1 MARQWQQD
9 EQDAARDVGG
19 FREDMDLRRIEMR
32 NPALTRSGREA
43 VGGERTRSLRGSTV
57 GSQGGPKYRAY
68 RRHNFRD
75 LPQIQLLSPE
85 EQFAIEV
92 VAQVLPFKTNSY
104 VVEELINWD
113 DVPQD
118 PIFLLNF
125 PQREML
131 LPRHFDEVADL
142 LRRGAD
148 KEEIGQVA
156 NRIRLELNPHP
167 AGQLDHNVPMLGDT
181 RLTGMQH
188 KYEETVLFFPSE
200 GQTCHA
206 YCTFCFRWPQFVGME
221 ELKFAMRETELLVE
235 YVREHPEVTD
245 VLVTGGD
252 PMTMCARKLARYVD
266 PLLEARLPNLRT
278 IRIGTKS
285 LSYWPYRFLTDD
297 DAGDVLD
304 LFRRITRAG
313 IHLAFMAHVN
323 HPRELS
329 TAAVEEAIA
338 RIRETGAEVRTQAP
352 LLRNINDRPE
362 VWSEM
367 WQRQVELGCIPY
379 YMFVAR
385 DTGAQHYFSVPLVRS
400 WEIFRDAYQR
410 VSGLARTVRGPS
422 MSADPGKVEILGVTT
437 VAGKKVIALRMLQGR
452 NPDWVMRPFFAKY
465 DEKATWLS
473 DLRPAFGEKR
483 FFFEEELEERYCAHN
498 VGWHGR
504 YVNGGRAAVT
514 LAALTAGAWYARK
527 RWLS

>member
-1 MARQWQQD
+1 MAKQWQQE
-9 EQDAARDVGG
+9 EQDRARGVGG
-19 FREDMDLRRIEMR
+19 FGERIDLRRIEMR
-32 NPALTRSGREA
+32 NPAPTWSGREA
-43 VGGERTRSLRGSTV
+43 VGEERTHSFRSSSAGSED
-57 GSQGGPKYRAY
+57 GPSYRAY
-68 RRHNFRD
+68 RLHNFRD
-75 LPQIQLLSPE
+75 LPQIQLLSSE
-85 EQFAIEV
+85 DQFAIEV

-104 VVEELINWD
+104 VVQELINWD

-148 KEEIGQVA
+148 KEEIEQVA
-156 NRIRLELNPHP
+156 KRIRLELNPHP
-167 AGQLDHNVPMLGDT
+167 AGQLAHNVPTLGDT
-181 RLTGMQH
+181 RLMGMQH
-188 KYEETVLFFPSE
+188 KYDETVLFFPSE

-206 YCTFCFRWPQFVGME
+206 YCTFCFRWPQFVGMD
-221 ELKFAMRETELLVE
+221 ELKFAMRETQLLLE
-235 YVREHPEVTD
+235 YVRAHPEVTD
-245 VLVTGGD
+245 VLFTGGD
-252 PMTMCARKLARYVD
+252 PMTMCARKLVSYLD
-266 PLLEARLPNLRT
+266 PILEARPPNLRT

-285 LSYWPYRFLTDD
+285 LSYWPYRFISDD
-297 DAGDVLD
+297 DADDVLD
-304 LFRRITRAG
+304 LFRRIVGSG
-313 IHLAFMAHVN
+313 IHLAVMAHFN

-338 RIRETGAEVRTQAP
+338 RIRETGAEIRTQAP
-352 LLRNINDRPE
+352 LLHNINDRPE

-422 MSADPGKVEILGVTT
+422 MSADPGKVEILGVTK
-437 VAGKKVIALRMLQGR
+437 VDEKKVIALRMLQGR
-452 NPDWVMRPFFAKY
+452 NPDWVMRPFFAEY
-465 DEKATWLS
+465 DAKATWLS
-473 DLRPAFGEKR
+473 DLRPAFGDKR
-483 FFFEEELEERYCAHN
+483 FFFEEELEERYSARN

-504 YVNGGRAAVT
+504 YVNGRRAALT